1 MERDAEVNAKDKDEN
16 TALMLAAKNGYLE
29 VIKVLLSKGADAR
42 AKNKYGLNAMKMAE
56 LNNHMDVAAF
66 LWMWKVQP

>member
-1 MERDAEVNAKDKDEN
+1 
-16 TALMLAAKNGYLE
+16 
-29 VIKVLLSKGADAR
+29 VLLSKGADAK
-42 AKNKYGLNAMKMAE
+42 AKNKYGLNAMKVAE